1 MIVEESLLDC
11 GVSERDAHKWLPYL
25 NEALLKYDIDTP
37 FRQAGFISQVCHE
50 SGNLQFVVENL
61 NYSVAGL
68 QKVFSKYFTKK
79 LAEEY
84 ERQPERIANRVYA
97 NRMGNGDEQSGDGWK
112 YRGRGLIQLT
122 GKTNY
127 MLFMME
133 VNNEALIK
141 PNSVAEPDLACESAA
156 WFWNRNDLNSFA
168 DKQDVRGMTRKING
182 GFNGLEDRQIKYN
195 KVLATLK

>member
-1 MIVEESLLDC
+1 MILTHRFGKQVLSRKYVTNLATYNSLLKT
-11 GVSERDAHKWLPYL
+11 STTLPQDY
-25 NEALLKYDIDTP
+25 K
-37 FRQAGFISQVCHE
+37 
-50 SGNLQFVVENL
+50 
-61 NYSVAGL
+61 
-68 QKVFSKYFTKK
+68 KVFSKYFTKN

-127 MLFMME
+127 MLFTME
-133 VNNEALIK
+133 ADNEALIK
-141 PNSVAEPDLACESAA
+141 PNAVSEPDLACESAA

-168 DKQDVRGMTRKING
+168 DKQDVRGMTRRING
-182 GFNGLEDRQIKYN
+182 GFNGLQDRQIKYN